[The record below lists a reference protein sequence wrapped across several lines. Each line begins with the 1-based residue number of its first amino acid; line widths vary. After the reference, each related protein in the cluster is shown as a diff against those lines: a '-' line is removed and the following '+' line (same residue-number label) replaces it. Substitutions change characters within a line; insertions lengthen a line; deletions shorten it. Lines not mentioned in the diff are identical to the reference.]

1 MPFNSYTASLA
12 GKKSKRGKSK
22 LSPNIQDKLD
32 LLVSENIDCLL
43 GSLDELTNSEKIK
56 LVQILLNYTA
66 PKILSKPI
74 DYSGQN
80 HEDLPLFVEDIDL
93 DYSEKH

>member
-1 MPFNSYTASLA
+1 MPFNSHTVRLA
-12 GKKSKRGKSK
+12 GKKSKQGKSK

-56 LVQILLNYTA
+56 LVQILLTF
-66 PKILSKPI
+66 L
-74 DYSGQN
+74 
-80 HEDLPLFVEDIDL
+80 
-93 DYSEKH
+93 

>member
-12 GKKSKRGKSK
+12 GKKSRRGKSK

-43 GSLDELTNSEKIK
+43 SSLNELTNSEKIK

-66 PKILSKPI
+66 PKIVSKPM
-74 DYSGQN
+74 DYSGQ
-80 HEDLPLFVEDIDL
+80 HYEDLPLFVDDIDL
-93 DYSEKH
+93 DYSEQH

>member
-43 GSLDELTNSEKIK
+43 GSLDELSNSEKIK
-56 LVQILLNYTA
+56 LIQILLNYTV
-66 PKILSKPI
+66 PKIISKPM
-74 DYSGQN
+74 DFSGQH
-80 HEDLPLFVEDIDL
+80 HEDLPLFVDDIDI
-93 DYSEKH
+93 DYSE

>member
-22 LSPNIQDKLD
+22 VWPNIQDKLD

-43 GSLDELTNSEKIK
+43 GSIDELTNSEKIK

-66 PKILSKPI
+66 PKIVSKPM
-74 DYSGQN
+74 DYSGQH
-80 HEDLPLFVEDIDL
+80 HEDLPLFVEDINL
-93 DYSEKH
+93 NYSE